1 MGRDEKQSR
10 NIACGNSGIIQ
21 DLCGMIHDKTGLLH
35 LAEIMAMRGIK
46 YLIVSPGS
54 RNAPIVSVFCKH
66 HDFKCL
72 TIVDE
77 RSAAFFALGMAQQ
90 LGHTVAIACTSGSA
104 ALNYA
109 PAVAEAF
116 YQKIPLLVLTA
127 DRPIAW
133 IDQGDG
139 QTIRQQDV
147 FANYIKKSLQLPQ
160 SVQNQDDLLYNDRL
174 VSEAL
179 NACEYPLPGPV
190 HINIPFTEPLYGFD
204 QQVYTKPKDF
214 TVLPAQSL
222 ISDKEIS
229 QIANDWKRFKKK
241 MILVGQMAPNQRL
254 EKQLAALSRFS
265 DVVVLTETTSN
276 VNHPGFIAWI
286 DRSLGA
292 VPKDDPAYAP
302 DLLITI
308 GGTIVSKQIKSY
320 LRCAP
325 VQAHWHIDPVEWQ
338 MDTYQKLTLT
348 IPLKEES
355 FFDQLMPKIQAIES
369 SFSHAWKQL
378 ALKAEKNHQRFLQN
392 CPYCDLKIFETI
404 VQSVPSGY
412 DIQLGNSTPVRYAQ
426 LFSFREAFRFDSN
439 RGTSGIDGSISTA
452 AGAAYATGQPTLMIT
467 GDLGFFYDS
476 NALWNKHLPANLRI
490 VVINNGGGGIFRFI
504 PGPDTSGLMEE
515 FFEAQHHT
523 SAEHMAKSF
532 GLDYYAANNIDELKD
547 ALVSFFKPAENAA
560 ILEVVSPASTSADTL
575 RAYFKALAV

>member
-1 MGRDEKQSR
+1 MGGNKKQSR
-10 NIACGNSGIIQ
+10 NIACSNSGIIQ

-66 HDFKCL
+66 PAFKCL

-90 LGHTVAIACTSGSA
+90 LGQTVAIACTSGSA

-109 PAVAEAF
+109 PAVAEAY

-127 DRPIAW
+127 DRPVEW

-139 QTIRQQDV
+139 QTIRQQNV

-160 SVQNQDDLLYNDRL
+160 SVRNIDDLLYNDRL
-174 VSEAL
+174 ISEAL
-179 NACEYPLPGPV
+179 NACQYPLPGPV
-190 HINIPFTEPLYGFD
+190 HINIPFTEPLYGFE
-204 QQVYTKPKDF
+204 QQLQTKPKDF
-214 TVLPAQSL
+214 NIMAAQSRIPENEMDPL
-222 ISDKEIS
+222 SK
-229 QIANDWKRFKKK
+229 DWNRFKKK
-241 MILVGQMAPNQRL
+241 MILVGQMVPNQTL
-254 EKQLAALSRFS
+254 EKLLIKLSSFP

-276 VNHPGFIAWI
+276 VNYPGFIAWI

-292 VPKDDPAYAP
+292 VPKDDPRYAP

-308 GGTIVSKQIKSY
+308 GGTIVSKQIKSF
-320 LRCAP
+320 LRDAP

-338 MDTYQKLTLT
+338 MDTYQKLSLT
-348 IPLKEES
+348 IPMKAEA
-355 FFDQLMPKIQAIES
+355 FFDQLMPYIGSVDS
-369 SFSHAWKQL
+369 SYSKMWRL
-378 ALKAEKNHQRFLQN
+378 IALKAEKNHQRFLQN

-404 VQSVPSGY
+404 VKTLPSGY
-412 DIQLGNSTPVRYAQ
+412 DIQLGNSTPVRYSQ
-426 LFSFREAFRFDSN
+426 LFAFPGGFRFDSN

-452 AGAAYATGQPTLMIT
+452 AGAAYATDRLTLMIT
-467 GDLGFFYDS
+467 GDLSFFYDS
-476 NALWNKHLPANLRI
+476 NALWNKYLPANLKVI
-490 VVINNGGGGIFRFI
+490 IINNGGGGIFRFI
-504 PGPDTSGLMEE
+504 PGPDKTGLMEE

-523 SAEHMAKSF
+523 SAEHIAKAF
-532 GLDYYAANNIDELKD
+532 GVDYYVATNADELED
-547 ALVSFFKPAENAA
+547 GLVSLFKPTEKAA
-560 ILEVVSPASTSADTL
+560 VLEVVSPAGISAEML
-575 RAYFKALAV
+575 RAYFKALNL